1 VRLRV
6 EREEQRATVSVRDT
20 GIGIPAEILPH
31 VFDTFTQGDQSLDRR
46 HGGLGLGLALVKGIV
61 ELHGGEVQATS
72 SGLGCGAEFTIWLPL
87 DPAAK
92 PVEQNTKCSGPSAKP
107 LRILIVE
114 DNRDAAKTLGLLMRR
129 YGHEVTLAHSGT
141 SAVEAAK
148 RWGPDV
154 VLCDLGLPE
163 MDGFE
168 VASILRQDPAMAA
181 ARLIAISGYGDD
193 DDRQRSQAAGF
204 DLHLIKPVDPAELQR
219 LLADREMPNSQAP
232 MTKECR
238 MPND

>member
-1 VRLRV
+1 
-6 EREEQRATVSVRDT
+6 
-20 GIGIPAEILPH
+20 
-31 VFDTFTQGDQSLDRR
+31 
-46 HGGLGLGLALVKGIV
+46 
-61 ELHGGEVQATS
+61 
-72 SGLGCGAEFTIWLPL
+72 L

-92 PVEQNTKCSGPSAKP
+92 PVEQRMNCDASSAKP

-114 DNRDAAKTLGLLMRR
+114 DNRDAARTLGLLMRR

-148 RWGPDV
+148 QWGPDV

-168 VASILRQDPAMAA
+168 VASVLRQDPVLATK
-181 ARLIAISGYGDD
+181 RLIAISGYGDD
-193 DDRQRSQAAGF
+193 EDIRRSQAAGY

-219 LLADREMPNSQAP
+219 LLVNWKPDAGAP
-232 MTKECR
+232 RPCA
-238 MPND
+238 